1 MLPAIASE
9 DAEATSGST
18 GSEDKT
24 AISSF
29 VTVNAVTLAR
39 TKPRPFVLRG
49 MFPLGTVGVWLRF
62 CGRSGWMIIKRPE
75 RRDASAPDNTQS
87 MTELLYADMGRIP
100 YETGLRLQQKLLK
113 HVRTHADERAYLIL
127 GEHDPPVV
135 TLGVGASEKNI
146 RASSDELSAAGIEVH
161 KTRRGGDVTYHGPGQ
176 LVGYPILRLD
186 LHGRDLHR
194 YLRDL
199 EEVLIRTLRQMSID
213 AGRKKGYT
221 GVWIGNEKV
230 AAIGVA
236 VSRWVTYHGFALNV
250 SPDMEHF
257 DLILPCGLGSASVTS
272 LERVLG
278 TTVETGPIAPL
289 IVKNMVEIFGFTD
302 AIRIC
307 RDDLCK
313 RLPASG

>member
-1 MLPAIASE
+1 
-9 DAEATSGST
+9 
-18 GSEDKT
+18 
-24 AISSF
+24 
-29 VTVNAVTLAR
+29 
-39 TKPRPFVLRG
+39 
-49 MFPLGTVGVWLRF
+49 
-62 CGRSGWMIIKRPE
+62 
-75 RRDASAPDNTQS
+75 

-100 YETGLRLQQKLLK
+100 FETGLRLQQNLLK
-113 HVRTHADERAYLIL
+113 HVRTHVGELAYLIL

-146 RASSDELSAAGIEVH
+146 RASSGELSAAGIKVH

-213 AGRKKGYT
+213 AGRKKGYA

-250 SPDMEHF
+250 SPNMEHF
-257 DLILPCGLGSASVTS
+257 DLIVPCGLGSASVTS

-278 TTVETGPIAPL
+278 GKVETGPIVPL

-302 AIRIC
+302 AVRVC

-313 RLPASG
+313 QLPASD

>member
-1 MLPAIASE
+1 MS
-9 DAEATSGST
+9 
-18 GSEDKT
+18 
-24 AISSF
+24 
-29 VTVNAVTLAR
+29 
-39 TKPRPFVLRG
+39 
-49 MFPLGTVGVWLRF
+49 
-62 CGRSGWMIIKRPE
+62 
-75 RRDASAPDNTQS
+75 PDNIQS
-87 MTELLYADMGRIP
+87 MAELLYADMGRIP
-100 YETGLRLQQKLLK
+100 FETGLRLQQKLLD

-135 TLGVGASEKNI
+135 TLGAGASEKNI
-146 RASSDELSAAGIEVH
+146 RASYEELSVAGIKVH

-176 LVGYPILRLD
+176 LVGYPIIRLD

-199 EEVLIRTLRQMSID
+199 EEVLIRTLRQMSIS
-213 AGRKKGYT
+213 AGRKKGYA

-236 VSRWVTYHGFALNV
+236 VSKWVTYHGFALNV
-250 SPDMEHF
+250 SPNMEHF
-257 DLILPCGLGSASVTS
+257 DLILPCGLDSASVTS

-278 TTVETGPIAPL
+278 TTVETGPIVPL
-289 IVKNMVEIFGFTD
+289 IAKNMMEIFGFTD

-313 RLPASG
+313 QPPTRD